1 MKKKGL
7 YQLKDSQKE
16 TKEYT
21 LSVLTEDKAGL
32 LNHITIIFNRRKMNI
47 NSLNVSTTEVKGVS
61 RFTIV
66 VKSNKEKITKVVNHI
81 NKLIDVLGAFLYEED
96 EIYFQEIA
104 LYKLPTKIFLKG
116 NLVEKIII
124 RKYGAKILKIEE
136 DHIIIQKTGTKVG
149 TQKLYDELKK
159 FGEILEFAR
168 SGRVALSELLEQA
181 PLDGTSPRAGGPAP
195 AAAARA
201 FDDDDLAGGGG
212 GGS

>member
-66 VKSNKEKITKVVNHI
+66 VKSNK
-81 NKLIDVLGAFLYEED
+81 
-96 EIYFQEIA
+96 
-104 LYKLPTKIFLKG
+104 
-116 NLVEKIII
+116 
-124 RKYGAKILKIEE
+124 
-136 DHIIIQKTGTKVG
+136 
-149 TQKLYDELKK
+149 
-159 FGEILEFAR
+159 
-168 SGRVALSELLEQA
+168 
-181 PLDGTSPRAGGPAP
+181 
-195 AAAARA
+195 
-201 FDDDDLAGGGG
+201 
-212 GGS
+212 

>member
-7 YQLKDSQKE
+7 YQLKKSDNKI
-16 TKEYT
+16 KEYT

-32 LNHITIIFNRRKMNI
+32 LNHITIIFNRRKLNI
-47 NSLNVSTTEVKGVS
+47 DSLNVSTTEVTGVS

-66 VKSNKEKITKVVNHI
+66 VNSTLESATKVVKQI
-81 NKLIDVLGAFLYEED
+81 RKLVDVLAAFLYED
-96 EIYFQEIA
+96 NEIYYQEIA
-104 LYKLPTKIFLKG
+104 LYKLSTKIFLKG
-116 NLVEKIII
+116 DLVEKIII

-168 SGRVALSELLEQA
+168 SGRVALSKKKRKTVNFIKELEKIK
-181 PLDGTSPRAGGPAP
+181 SNKKKIN
-195 AAAARA
+195 
-201 FDDDDLAGGGG
+201 
-212 GGS
+212 

>member
-1 MKKKGL
+1 
-7 YQLKDSQKE
+7 
-16 TKEYT
+16 
-21 LSVLTEDKAGL
+21 
-32 LNHITIIFNRRKMNI
+32 MNI

-81 NKLIDVLGAFLYEED
+81 NKIVDVLGAFLYEED

-168 SGRVALSELLEQA
+168 SGRVALSKKKRKTVNFLRQLQKTKSNR
-181 PLDGTSPRAGGPAP
+181 LNI
-195 AAAARA
+195 
-201 FDDDDLAGGGG
+201 
-212 GGS
+212 

>member
-1 MKKKGL
+1 MKKRGI
-7 YQLKDSQKE
+7 YQLKDSDKKV
-16 TKEYT
+16 KEYT
-21 LSVLTEDKAGL
+21 ISVLTEDKAGL
-32 LNHITIIFNRRKMNI
+32 LNSITIILNRRKMNI
-47 NSLNVSTTEVKGVS
+47 NSLNVSSTEVKGVS

-66 VKSNKEKITKVVNHI
+66 VSSTKEKITKVVNHI
-81 NKLIDVLGAFLYEED
+81 NKIVDVLGAFLYEED

-168 SGRVALSELLEQA
+168 SGRVALSKKKRKTVNFLRQLQKTKSNR
-181 PLDGTSPRAGGPAP
+181 LNI
-195 AAAARA
+195 
-201 FDDDDLAGGGG
+201 
-212 GGS
+212 

>member
-7 YQLKDSQKE
+7 YQLKKSDNKI
-16 TKEYT
+16 KEYT

-32 LNHITIIFNRRKMNI
+32 LNHITIIFNRRKLNI
-47 NSLNVSTTEVKGVS
+47 DSLNVSTTEITGVS

-66 VKSNKEKITKVVNHI
+66 VNSTLESATKVVKQI
-81 NKLIDVLGAFLYEED
+81 RKLVDVLAAFLYED
-96 EIYFQEIA
+96 NEIYYQEIA
-104 LYKLPTKIFLKG
+104 LYKLSTKIFLKG
-116 NLVEKIII
+116 DLVEKIII

-168 SGRVALSELLEQA
+168 SGRVALSKKKRKTVNFIKELEKIK
-181 PLDGTSPRAGGPAP
+181 SNKKKIN
-195 AAAARA
+195 
-201 FDDDDLAGGGG
+201 
-212 GGS
+212 

>member
-7 YQLKDSQKE
+7 YQIKDSDKKV
-16 TKEYT
+16 KEYT

-32 LNHITIIFNRRKMNI
+32 LNSITIIFNRRKINI
-47 NSLNVSTTEVKGVS
+47 DSLNVSTTEVKGVS

-66 VKSNKEKITKVVNHI
+66 VSSTKEKIIKVVNHI

-96 EIYFQEIA
+96 EIYYQEIA
-104 LYKLPTKIFLKG
+104 LYKLSTKIFLKG
-116 NLVEKIII
+116 DLIEKIII

-136 DHIIIQKTGTKVG
+136 DHIIVQKTGTKAG

-168 SGRVALSELLEQA
+168 SGRVALSKKKRKTINFLRTLENIKSNK
-181 PLDGTSPRAGGPAP
+181 LNI
-195 AAAARA
+195 
-201 FDDDDLAGGGG
+201 
-212 GGS
+212 